1 MATPGERALIDE
13 ARYFFNEV
21 AGSSSRKRLERQWF
35 EQNAFYEGYHWL
47 EYNYNTQEYLFYKDF
62 QNGKIKTQINEIQ
75 SITDKQIARILKKK
89 PRLTGTPAN
98 SNSNAELWL
107 IGNQLSSVF
116 EYLEY
121 KMDMKVKLYEVM
133 LEAFNCGVAW
143 LNFYWDPNFGDN
155 VTKPYPVFD
164 EQGNIIGEELRTIN
178 TGDVNC
184 EVFSPF
190 DVIVSPTAQRLE
202 NIRRLQTKKYQ
213 NVDEIYEQ
221 YGVKV
226 EPDRTMEYDSVFGK
240 KYRNLINKVTG
251 QGDMK
256 IEDSVL
262 KIVDYQKP
270 SEKYPKGRYIVIAG
284 NKVLDYKD
292 ELPTGELNFAPFW
305 CKKRHNKLMGDTF
318 IRQLIPSQRQKNRLA
333 SVLFEIAYNH
343 GYPYWTAEKGSGII
357 KKGIRGEPMQIL
369 EYNQGSKEPRQNPPP
384 PIPPFIFNL
393 NSMVDQSMMNI
404 ASQHDVTRGV
414 NPAGLNNNQAL
425 MNLMEADDVTIS
437 LIEQQ
442 FYRSYE
448 YCGEIIKRIISQP
461 GAWDE
466 DRLIT
471 VSGDSSPSFSG
482 EGFVFKKENIQKLK
496 DVRVRIEAVPD
507 LPYSRSGKIQLIND
521 IAQAGILNMQNP
533 SEKRLAMKIVDFT
546 GITNEMSLDE
556 KAAIRE
562 NITAKE
568 GEALMSP
575 EPYEEHDTHLYIH
588 YNWMK
593 TPEYI
598 ALRKITNDSIHQ
610 IMMEHTEKH
619 KQMIPPPPVPEVP
632 KRVNVQVRADSMAG
646 DEILANSGLIPPS
659 AVSPTAEGMS
669 PGGVPPEMA
678 DMGAPLPEQLPGDF
692 PPEGEAS
699 GDLA

>member
-1 MATPGERALIDE
+1 MFNSADRGLIDE
-13 ARYFFNEV
+13 ARYFFQQV
-21 AGSSSRKRLERQWF
+21 SGSSSRKRMERCWF
-35 EQNAFYEGYHWL
+35 EQNAFYEGMHWL

-62 QNGKIKTQINEIQ
+62 QNGKVKTQVNEIQ

-107 IGNQLSSVF
+107 VSNQLSSVF

-133 LEAFNCGVAW
+133 LEAFNCGIAW
-143 LNFYWDPNFGDN
+143 LNFYWDENFGEN
-155 VTKPYPVFD
+155 VVKEYPIYGPDGVTV
-164 EQGNIIGEELRTIN
+164 IGTEERMIN

-190 DVIVSPTAQRLE
+190 DVIISPTAQRFE

-213 NVDEIYEQ
+213 HVDEIYEQ

-251 QGDMK
+251 TSDMK

-270 SEKYPKGRYIVIAG
+270 SQRYPNGRYLVMAG
-284 NKVLDYKD
+284 NKVLDYRE

-343 GYPYWTAEKGSGII
+343 GYPYWTVEKGSGII

-369 EYNQGSKEPRQNPPP
+369 EYNQGAKEPQQKSPP

-393 NSMVDQSMMNI
+393 NGMVDQSMMDI
-404 ASQHDVTRGV
+404 ASQHDVSRGV
-414 NPAGLNNNQAL
+414 NPSGLNNNQAL

-461 GAWDE
+461 GAWSE

-471 VSGDSSPSFSG
+471 VSGDSSPAFSG
-482 EGFVFKKENIQKLK
+482 EGFVFKQESINKLR

-507 LPYSRSGKIQLIND
+507 LPYSRSGKIQLMND
-521 IAQAGILNMQNP
+521 IIQGGMLNMQNP
-533 SEKRLAMKIVDFT
+533 NEKRMAMKVIDFT
-546 GITNEMSLDE
+546 GITNELSLDE

-562 NITAKE
+562 NISAKE
-568 GEALMSP
+568 GKEIMPP
-575 EPYEEHDTHLYIH
+575 EPYEDHGTHLYIH

-593 TPEYI
+593 TPEYM
-598 ALRKITNDSIHQ
+598 ALRQMTNNAIHE
-610 IMMEHTEKH
+610 MMMAHTEAH
-619 KQMIPPPPVPEVP
+619 KQLIPPPPQPEVP

-646 DEILANSGLIPPS
+646 DEILANSGLIPPP
-659 AVSPTAEGMS
+659 AVSPSAGGMS
-669 PGGVPPEMA
+669 PGGVSPE
-678 DMGAPLPEQLPGDF
+678 MGAPLPEEIPGDF
-692 PPEGEAS
+692 PPEGVA
-699 GDLA
+699 G